1 MKYSGMTLY
10 NVDQIIGQITTS
22 GFMRNIIEVLQHGA
36 SEDDRGKY
44 IGWERGLGVNPNEP
58 LADCYSE
65 CWCESIT
72 PFI

>member
-1 MKYSGMTLY
+1 
-10 NVDQIIGQITTS
+10 
-22 GFMRNIIEVLQHGA
+22 MRNIIEVLQHGA